1 MKLTL
6 SAPTVYEMCMHS
18 WDTPT
23 PTTAPLLNPLPDS
36 TTHCEDVAKDQEQRP
51 EHATHV
57 FVTLRAQLRA
67 AKRENFDLTASLR

>member
-6 SAPTVYEMCMHS
+6 SPPTVYEMCMHS

-23 PTTAPLLNPLPDS
+23 PSLTTAPLLLPDS
-36 TTHCEDVAKDQEQRP
+36 TTHCEDVAKDKGQWP

-67 AKRENFDLTASLR
+67 AKREIFDLTALLR